1 MQFDYKWQEFQQVMN
16 SGKLFNIVE
25 FIFAKCIN
33 MNEDNQ
39 PKDQGQREKIVGE
52 FVSQLMAFVKFIIPC
67 KLINQTL
74 IKEIIDKVFLK
85 WMCSEKQKREENFK
99 KNLHENNPATLEN
112 QLSQSSN
119 TILALPDQ
127 NSREINFQSA
137 NDNGFR
143 SC

>member
-52 FVSQLMAFVKFIIPC
+52 FISQLMAFVKFIIPC

-85 WMCSEKQKREENFK
+85 WMCSEKQKREENS
-99 KNLHENNPATLEN
+99 KNSLEN